1 MHLGRA
7 DVDGGG
13 GEVDSHASAQ
23 VGQLQCSW
31 ECALTAKMS
40 PCPRAEANRL
50 RAEETAAK
58 KAPPKSTPKKAP
70 QKAPA
75 LAALWGHLIRQ

>member
-31 ECALTAKMS
+31 EMCS
-40 PCPRAEANRL
+40 HSENEPVPPRRGQPPPCGGNGRQ
-50 RAEETAAK
+50 
-58 KAPPKSTPKKAP
+58 KSTPKKHP
-70 QKAPA
+70 PKKHPKSTRGKK
-75 LAALWGHLIRQ
+75 L